1 MLHPQVSASLTRRPI
16 QLVGEQMVICW
27 ISMPV
32 GGASPLS
39 IGIFGMVLTSSPYL
53 VTFSPGVFHKDINIF
68 QYIFQNLRVIVSA

>member
-1 MLHPQVSASLTRRPI
+1 
-16 QLVGEQMVICW
+16 
-27 ISMPV
+27 MPV